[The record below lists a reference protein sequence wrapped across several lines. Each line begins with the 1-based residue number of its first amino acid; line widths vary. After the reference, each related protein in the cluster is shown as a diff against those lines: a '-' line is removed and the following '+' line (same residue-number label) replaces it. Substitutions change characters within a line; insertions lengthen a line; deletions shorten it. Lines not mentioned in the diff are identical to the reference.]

1 MREKRGFG
9 GWSFFAV
16 ACAAYGATFIIAPSL
31 ARQALASFLPMLASL
46 GTVLVLVFLLMFL
59 LDLFL
64 TGERIESWLGS
75 GAGMRGWIL
84 AAVAGVLSTG
94 PIYPWYGI
102 LAELRRK
109 GMRTALVAVFLY
121 ARAIKLPLFPA
132 MAHYFGL
139 RYTVVLSL
147 FIAGFSILSGL
158 AMERLARFK
167 ETRNYDVML

>member
-1 MREKRGFG
+1 MREKRGLG
-9 GWSFFAV
+9 GWIFFAV

-31 ARQALASFLPMLASL
+31 ARQALDSFLPMLAGL
-46 GTVLVLVFLLMFL
+46 GPVLVMVFLLMFL
-59 LDLFL
+59 FDIFL

-75 GAGMRGWIL
+75 GAGVCGWVL
-84 AAVAGVLSTG
+84 TAVAGVLSTG

-102 LAELRRK
+102 LAELRAK

-132 MAHYFGL
+132 MALYFGL
-139 RYTVVLSL
+139 QYMVVLSL
-147 FIAGFSILSGL
+147 YIAGFSILSGL

-167 ETRNYDVML
+167 EIKRTI